1 MTMSP
6 AAQLVE
12 LREYRYHDGAWPYQL
27 IADLRV
33 RGGGRSAMVATRKA
47 LSAALRPDLAGE
59 FRAGHNSSTVSLRL
73 RDAPGRD
80 LHDPLSILNL
90 IDAACAGLGLGFSA
104 SGGIDAIVVARL
116 GADLHRREAHH
127 ATTWPA
133 HLEALRGQWAPLLE
147 HWLFSRARAIEVA
160 DPGAVLALHFSL
172 PVLETILARAVVS
185 QAGNYTSNISVYGV
199 LDGYDRAQIAHA
211 VAALEA
217 KGFIADVGPGSLG
230 SLFRAKRGRRLA
242 RVPRDWLLQL

>member
-6 AAQLVE
+6 TAKLVE
-12 LREYRYHDGAWPYQL
+12 LREYRYHEGAWPYQL
-27 IADLRV
+27 IVDLRV
-33 RGGGRSAMVATRKA
+33 RGGGRSAMVAARKA

-59 FRAGHNSSTVSLRL
+59 FRAGHGSSTVSLRL
-73 RDAPGRD
+73 RDAPGRV
-80 LHDPLSILNL
+80 LRDPLAMLDL

-104 SGGIDAIVVARL
+104 PGGVDAIVVSRL
-116 GADLHRREAHH
+116 GADLHRRETHH
-127 ATTWPA
+127 AIFWPA

-147 HWLFSRARAIEVA
+147 HWLLSRARAIEVA
-160 DPGAVLALHFSL
+160 DPEAVLALHFSL

-199 LDGYDRAQIAHA
+199 LGGYDRAQIAEA
-211 VAALEA
+211 IAALED
-217 KGFIADVGPGSLG
+217 KGFIADVGTGSPG

-242 RVPRDWLLQL
+242 RVPRAWLLQL

>member
-1 MTMSP
+1 MSP

-33 RGGGRSAMVATRKA
+33 RGGGRNTMVAARKA
-47 LSAALRPDLAGE
+47 LSAALRPDLTGE

-73 RDAPGRD
+73 RAAPGRN
-80 LHDPLSILNL
+80 LRDPAAILEL
-90 IDAACAGLGLGFSA
+90 IDTACAGLGLGFSA
-104 SGGIDAIVVARL
+104 PGGIDAIVVARL
-116 GADLHRREAHH
+116 GAELHRREAHH
-127 ATTWPA
+127 ATFWPA

-147 HWLFSRARAIEVA
+147 HWLLSRARAIGVA
-160 DPGAVLALHFSL
+160 DPGAVLALHYSL

-185 QAGNYTSNISVYGV
+185 QAGNYTSNISVYGA
-199 LDGYDRAQIAHA
+199 LAGFDRAQIAEA
-211 VAALEA
+211 IAALEV
-217 KGFIADVGPGSLG
+217 KGFVADVGAGAPG
-230 SLFRAKRGRRLA
+230 SLFRAKRGQRLA